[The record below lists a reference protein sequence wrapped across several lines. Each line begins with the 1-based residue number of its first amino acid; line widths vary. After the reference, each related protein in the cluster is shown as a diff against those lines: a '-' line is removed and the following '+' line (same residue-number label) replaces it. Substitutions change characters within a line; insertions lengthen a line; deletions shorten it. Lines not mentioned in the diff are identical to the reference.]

1 MTKKKVIFFDL
12 DGVLLDSLS
21 VFLQFCNDQNEK
33 YKLNLNIPTEE
44 KMKYLLKTGLL
55 PIRPMNQ
62 FLQFLG
68 FPKDIAEEVVKYFR
82 REYAHVYKAS
92 LFRGV
97 KNLLLN
103 LNKRN
108 ATLGIITLNTYD
120 TTASSLGT
128 YFKYF
133 DPLLIFTVNTI
144 PNAKLKHKAL
154 QKGIEFTR
162 VKNDEVLFIGDQI
175 SDYEAAKKVNVPFL
189 GVSYGWGFPEQDDI
203 PIVHKPKEI
212 FDFVKNGNR

>member
-1 MTKKKVIFFDL
+1 MLNKKVIFFDL

-21 VFLQFCNDQNEK
+21 VFLQFCNDQNKK
-33 YKLNLNIPTEE
+33 YKLNLDIPTEE
-44 KMKYLLKTGLL
+44 EMKYLLKTGIL
-55 PIRPMNQ
+55 PIRPMDQ

-68 FPKDIAEEVVKYFR
+68 FPKDITEEVIKFFR
-82 REYAHVYKAS
+82 KDYVYAYKAP
-92 LFRGV
+92 LFKGV

-120 TTASSLGT
+120 TTVSSLGK

-144 PNAKLKHKAL
+144 PNAKPKHKAL

-175 SDYEAAKKVNVPFL
+175 SDYEAAKRAKVSFL
-189 GVSYGWGFPEQDDI
+189 GISYGWGFPERDDI
-203 PIVHKPKEI
+203 PIVNKPKEI
-212 FDFVKNGNR
+212 FDYIKK